1 MYILLLLCILNKP
14 YNKKSSDTVQNDVNV
29 GEKFGYDNLCKGMLL
44 KKHMRSIIFKLQ
56 HWSNI
61 QRSWI

>member
-1 MYILLLLCILNKP
+1 MYILLCILNKP

-29 GEKFGYDNLCKGMLL
+29 GEKFGYDSKGMLL

-56 HWSNI
+56 HWF
-61 QRSWI
+61 RMVKHPT